1 MAINSLSASSY
12 GLSGLVS
19 GMDTE
24 SMVEKMLSGT
34 KSKIVAQQ
42 QKKAQLEYKQQLYR
56 DLATQLRNLQTN
68 FFSYSNPTTNLL
80 SDAFFS
86 KMSAVTESKYFH
98 ATATSNAATGTS
110 RVDFISQLA
119 KAAKKTGTKKA
130 SGALKSSHGS
140 SESKDPAV
148 KKKSAAEDI
157 VEAIKKFDE
166 NLKTEIKFSV
176 DGSGGTKTKT
186 LKAEEL
192 KALAGMTDSQAA
204 AELTKLLAKDDSG
217 ADLGIKVKSAN
228 GKLTFNTSGSGQT
241 IMIDTDA
248 TGKALLGLGSTNVKG
263 SGSYTTKIDTRQL
276 QPGFQVQLDG
286 GERKTVYLDFSDLGD
301 LSTLNLDDPDDVKKV
316 QDSLFN
322 AVKNGM
328 EKTFGGAII
337 VEQDTT
343 TGEMLFSTKDT
354 SRSFTITGTSG
365 VMDILGIK
373 TGSSN
378 KMTTGMRLDQINFAT
393 ELKGNDFEFS
403 INGED
408 FHVTGDT
415 TLTDLMVQINNSKA
429 GVKLTYNENTDKFS
443 LESTVSGEGSQIE
456 MKQIRG
462 NLLTALF
469 GDIEGNTSVAGQ
481 TLTTSKTVEGAK
493 NIPLDSTGG
502 KVQFDIITA
511 DGRRRSVSVS
521 VSPDKEKDGEKFTN
535 KERIVEAINA
545 ALEKNEE
552 AQMAGGIK
560 FGFNGGK
567 ITITAGDEGAA
578 IIAKAGPGTVMA
590 QLGFENGQS
599 NMVTR
604 DTKLSEIIGFD
615 VNQLDMV
622 NVGTNA
628 KLDGNSTV
636 ADLESAMQVLYDVEW
651 DNNEGRFI
659 INSDTPGTIDLTNAG
674 TIGTALGA
682 LFGGKDKLTFEAQT
696 ETLNTVKG
704 QNSILSINGNQ
715 IERSSN
721 DFTYEGVNY
730 SLTQVF
736 DGRQKDANGNFKLAD
751 GEFSIDKDGY
761 YRDEH
766 NHYVINNGS
775 TYQYVDKD
783 GKLFDEDGN
792 ALTDPPISASD
803 VKAKAMMADGSEIY
817 AYDEVAGEI
826 DITRDTDQIY
836 DGIVKFVDEYNKI
849 MEKIH
854 SLLVEDPDYKDY
866 LPLTDEQKAEMS
878 DREVELWEEKA
889 KTGLLRGD
897 SALNAIW
904 SDLRSTIYSKP
915 SGSDIG
921 IYNIGIT
928 TNSSTEWGGQ
938 LVIDHSKL
946 KEMINSDP
954 EAIRQLF
961 TDSVDGVATSLNNA
975 INRAARSSSANPGR
989 LVALA
994 GSSKSDTSS
1003 SLYKQMKSID
1013 DNLLTL
1019 QDRYDSEYQRYWSQ
1033 FNAMEQYIQQMN
1045 QQASWL
1051 TQQLGG

>member
-86 KMSAVTESKYFH
+86 KMSAATESKYFH

-110 RVDFISQLA
+110 TVDFISQLA

-130 SGALKSSHGS
+130 SGELRSSHN
-140 SESKDPAV
+140 
-148 KKKSAAEDI
+148 SAQDI
-157 VEAIKKFDE
+157 VDKIKAFDD
-166 NLKTEIKFSV
+166 NLKAEVKFTV
-176 DGSGGTKTKT
+176 DGSGGNKEKVLTAADLKQLAGKSNDEAAKILTDL
-186 LKAEEL
+186 LKAD
-192 KALAGMTDSQAA
+192 T
-204 AELTKLLAKDDSG
+204 
-217 ADLGIKVKSAN
+217 GITVKNVN
-228 GKLTFNTSGSGQT
+228 GKLTFNTDGADQTLMINTDNVGQ
-241 IMIDTDA
+241 
-248 TGKALLGLGSTNVKG
+248 ALLGLGSTSVKG
-263 SGSYTTKIDTRQL
+263 AGSYSTKIDTRQL
-276 QPGFQVQLDG
+276 QPSFQVQLDG
-286 GERKTVYLDFSDLGD
+286 GERKTIYLDLPSDID
-301 LSTLNLDDPDDVKKV
+301 ATNA
-316 QDSLFN
+316 QDKLYE
-322 AVKNGM
+322 AVKNGLQ
-328 EKTFGGAII
+328 KTFGDAIR
-337 VEQDTT
+337 VEQDAN
-343 TGEMLFSTKDT
+343 GEMVFSTKDT

-373 TGSSN
+373 SGSSN
-378 KMTTGMRLDQINFAT
+378 KMTTGMRLDQINFA
-393 ELKGNDFEFS
+393 EKLDGNDFVFS
-403 INGED
+403 INDVE

-415 TLTDLMVQINNSKA
+415 TLTDLMLQINNSEA

-443 LESTVSGEGSQIE
+443 LESTVSGAGSKINIE
-456 MKQIRG
+456 QKQG

-469 GDIEGNTSVAGQ
+469 GDVTGNTSVAGQ
-481 TLTTSKTVEGAK
+481 TLTTSKKVTGVNNTV
-493 NIPLDSTGG
+493 LDSSGG

-511 DGRRRSVSVS
+511 DGRRRSISVS
-521 VSPDKEKDGEKFTN
+521 VSPDEKKDGKKFTS
-535 KERIVEAINA
+535 KESIVAAINS
-545 ALEKNEE
+545 ALAENEE
-552 AQMAGGIK
+552 AKMVGGIE
-560 FGFNGGK
+560 FSVESDGH
-567 ITITAGDEGAA
+567 ISITAGDEGAA
-578 IIAKAGPGTVMA
+578 IIAKAGPGTVMS
-590 QLGFENGQS
+590 QLGFTNGQ
-599 NMVTR
+599 NNIATE
-604 DTKLSEIIGFD
+604 DTKLSEIAGFD
-615 VNQLDMV
+615 ASTLNFA
-622 NVGTNA
+622 G
-628 KLDGNSTV
+628 LDGNSTIK
-636 ADLESAMQVLYDVEW
+636 DLQKAMEDAGYDAEW
-651 DNNEGRFI
+651 DANEGRFI
-659 INSDTPGTIDLTNAG
+659 MNSAAAGEIDLTG
-674 TIGTALGA
+674 TGLGA

-696 ETLNTVKG
+696 ETLNTVEG
-704 QNSILSINGNQ
+704 QNARLSINGNE

-721 DFTYEGVNY
+721 DFIYAGVTY
-730 SLTQVF
+730 SLTQTF
-736 DGRQKDANGNFKLAD
+736 DGRKKDEHGNFLLAD
-751 GEFSIDKDGY
+751 GDFSIDKDGY
-761 YRDEH
+761 YRDKN
-766 NHYVINNGS
+766 NHYVINNGG

-783 GKLFDEDGN
+783 GNLYDEDGT
-792 ALTDPPISASD
+792 ATGLSISAAD
-803 VKAKAMMADGSEIY
+803 VLSKAMMKDGTEIY
-817 AYDEVAGEI
+817 GYDERAGEV
-826 DITRDTDQIY
+826 DITRDTEQIY

-866 LPLTDEQKAEMS
+866 LPLTDDQKSQMS
-878 DREVELWEEKA
+878 DREIELWEEKA

-897 SALNAIW
+897 SALNSIW
-904 SDLRSTIYSKP
+904 DDLRSTIYAKP

-928 TNSSTEWGGQ
+928 TSTSTEYGGQ

-954 EAIRQLF
+954 ESVRKLF
-961 TDSVDGVATSLNNA
+961 TDSVDGVSTALNNA

-1003 SLYKQMKSID
+1003 SLYKQMKAID
-1013 DNLLTL
+1013 DTLTSL

>member
-24 SMVEKMLSGT
+24 TMVEKMLSGT

-86 KMSAVTESKYFH
+86 KMSAATESKYFH

-110 RVDFISQLA
+110 TVDFISQLA

-130 SGALKSSHGS
+130 SGELRSSHN
-140 SESKDPAV
+140 
-148 KKKSAAEDI
+148 SAQDI
-157 VEAIKKFDE
+157 VDKIKAFDD
-166 NLKTEIKFSV
+166 NLKAEVKFTV
-176 DGSGGTKTKT
+176 DGSGGNKEKVLTAADLKQLAGKSNDEAAKILTDL
-186 LKAEEL
+186 LKAD
-192 KALAGMTDSQAA
+192 T
-204 AELTKLLAKDDSG
+204 
-217 ADLGIKVKSAN
+217 GITVKNVN
-228 GKLTFNTSGSGQT
+228 GKLTFNTDGADQT
-241 IMIDTDA
+241 IMINTDNV
-248 TGKALLGLGSTNVKG
+248 GQALFGLGSTAVKG
-263 SGSYTTKIDTRQL
+263 AGSYSTKIDTRQL
-276 QPGFQVQLDG
+276 QPSFQVQLDG
-286 GERKTVYLDFSDLGD
+286 GERKTIYLDLPAGIDATNAKDELY
-301 LSTLNLDDPDDVKKV
+301 K
-316 QDSLFN
+316 
-322 AVKNGM
+322 AVKNGLQ
-328 EKTFGGAII
+328 KTFGDAIQ
-337 VEQDTT
+337 VDQDAND
-343 TGEMLFSTKDT
+343 EMLFSTKDT

-373 TGSSN
+373 SGQSN
-378 KMTTGMRLDQINFAT
+378 KMTTGMRLDQINFA
-393 ELKGNDFEFS
+393 EKLDGNDFIFS
-403 INGED
+403 INDVE

-415 TLTDLMVQINNSKA
+415 TLTDLMVQINNSEA

-443 LESTVSGEGSQIE
+443 LESTVSGTGSKIDI
-456 MKQIRG
+456 KQTRG

-481 TLTTSKTVEGAK
+481 TLTTSKKVTGVNNTVL
-493 NIPLDSTGG
+493 NSSGG

-511 DGRRRSVSVS
+511 DGRRRSISVS
-521 VSPDKEKDGEKFTN
+521 VSPNEKEDGKTFTSKEKM
-535 KERIVEAINA
+535 VAAINK
-545 ALEKNEE
+545 ALSENEE
-552 AQMAGGIK
+552 AKMAGGIE
-560 FGFNGGK
+560 FTLEDDGHISIN
-567 ITITAGDEGAA
+567 AGDEGAA
-578 IIAKAGPGTVMA
+578 IIAKAGPGTVMS
-590 QLGFENGQS
+590 QLGFTNGQS
-599 NMVTR
+599 NIATEE
-604 DTKLSEIIGFD
+604 TKLSEIAGFD
-615 VNQLDMV
+615 PSTLTLA
-622 NVGTNA
+622 G
-628 KLDGNSTV
+628 LDGNSTIK
-636 ADLESAMQVLYDVEW
+636 DLQDAMASAGYNAEW
-651 DNNEGRFI
+651 DANEGRFI
-659 INSDTPGTIDLTNAG
+659 MNSATAGTVDLTG
-674 TIGTALGA
+674 TGLSA
-682 LFGGKDKLTFEAQT
+682 LFGGKDQLTFKAQT
-696 ETLNTVKG
+696 KQEDMGVIDG
-704 QNSILSINGNQ
+704 QNAILSINGNQ

-721 DFTYEGVNY
+721 DFTYAGITY
-730 SLTQVF
+730 SLSQVF
-736 DGRQKDANGNFKLAD
+736 DGRKKDAHGNFLLAD
-751 GEFSIDKDGY
+751 GKYAIGADNKYYNLDGTLATDKNGKEMIKDG
-761 YRDEH
+761 
-766 NHYVINNGS
+766 
-775 TYQYVDKD
+775 T
-783 GKLFDEDGN
+783 
-792 ALTDPPISASD
+792 
-803 VKAKAMMADGSEIY
+803 EIY

-826 DITRDTDQIY
+826 DVTRDTDQIY

-866 LPLTDEQKAEMS
+866 APLTDEQKAEMS
-878 DREVELWEEKA
+878 DREIELWEEKA

-904 SDLRSTIYSKP
+904 DDLRSTIYAKP

-928 TNSSTEWGGQ
+928 TSTSTEYGGQ

-954 EAIRQLF
+954 EAVRKLF
-961 TDSVDGVATSLNNA
+961 TDSVDGVSTALNNA

-1051 TQQLGG
+1051 AQQLGG

>member
-86 KMSAVTESKYFH
+86 KMSAATESKYFH

-110 RVDFISQLA
+110 TVDFISQLA

-130 SGALKSSHGS
+130 SGELRSSHN
-140 SESKDPAV
+140 
-148 KKKSAAEDI
+148 SAQDI
-157 VEAIKKFDE
+157 VDKIKAFDD
-166 NLKTEIKFSV
+166 NLKAEVKFTV
-176 DGSGGTKTKT
+176 DGSGGNKEKVLTAADLKQLAGKSNDEAAKILTDL
-186 LKAEEL
+186 LKAD
-192 KALAGMTDSQAA
+192 T
-204 AELTKLLAKDDSG
+204 
-217 ADLGIKVKSAN
+217 GITVKNVN
-228 GKLTFNTSGSGQT
+228 GKLTFNTDGADQTLMINTDNVGQ
-241 IMIDTDA
+241 
-248 TGKALLGLGSTNVKG
+248 ALLGLGSTSVKG
-263 SGSYTTKIDTRQL
+263 AGSYSTKIDTRQL
-276 QPGFQVQLDG
+276 QPSFQVQLDG
-286 GERKTVYLDFSDLGD
+286 GERKTIYLDLPAGIDATNAKDELY
-301 LSTLNLDDPDDVKKV
+301 K
-316 QDSLFN
+316 
-322 AVKNGM
+322 AVKNGLQ
-328 EKTFGGAII
+328 KTFGDAIQ
-337 VEQDTT
+337 VDQDAN
-343 TGEMLFSTKDT
+343 GEMLFSTKDT

-373 TGSSN
+373 SGQSN
-378 KMTTGMRLDQINFAT
+378 KMTTGMRLDQINFA
-393 ELKGNDFEFS
+393 EKLDGNDFIFS
-403 INGED
+403 INDVE

-415 TLTDLMVQINNSKA
+415 TLTDLMVQINNSDA
-429 GVKLTYNENTDKFS
+429 GVKLSYNENTDKFS
-443 LESTVSGEGSQIE
+443 LESTVSGKGGKIE

-481 TLTTSKTVEGAK
+481 TLTTSKKVTGVNNTVL
-493 NIPLDSTGG
+493 NSSGG

-511 DGRRRSVSVS
+511 DGRRRSISVS
-521 VSPDKEKDGEKFTN
+521 VSPDEKKDGKTFTS
-535 KERIVEAINA
+535 KQSMVDAINA
-545 ALEKNEE
+545 RLAENEE
-552 AQMAGGIK
+552 AKMAGGIEFALEDDGRISIK
-560 FGFNGGK
+560 
-567 ITITAGDEGAA
+567 AGDEGAA
-578 IIAKAGPGTVMA
+578 IIAKAGPGSVMS
-590 QLGFENGQS
+590 QLGFTNGQS
-599 NMVTR
+599 NIAEADKT
-604 DTKLSEIIGFD
+604 T
-615 VNQLDMV
+615 LDE
-622 NVGTNA
+622 VGGLTIASPNSLGLTGTSTIQDLVDALNNNSSLKTNYRF
-628 KLDGNSTV
+628 G
-636 ADLESAMQVLYDVEW
+636 W
-651 DNNEGRFI
+651 DANEGRLSVE
-659 INSDTPGTIDLTNAG
+659 NLAGGDATLNLDALALTGIKGLNK
-674 TIGTALGA
+674 
-682 LFGGKDKLTFEAQT
+682 LFGGKSDGIGITFKDQT
-696 ETLNTVKG
+696 EPNKGVVDG
-704 QNSILSINGNQ
+704 QNAILSINGDE

-721 DFTYEGVNY
+721 DFTYAGVTY
-730 SLTQVF
+730 SLTQTF
-736 DGRQKDANGNFKLAD
+736 DGRQRDAD
-751 GEFSIDKDGY
+751 GNLIIKDG
-761 YRDEH
+761 E
-766 NHYVINNGS
+766 YV
-775 TYQYVDKD
+775 
-783 GKLFDEDGN
+783 
-792 ALTDPPISASD
+792 
-803 VKAKAMMADGSEIY
+803 
-817 AYDEVAGEI
+817 YDERAGEV
-826 DITRDTDQIY
+826 DVTRDTDQIY

-866 LPLTDEQKAEMS
+866 APLTDEQKAEMS
-878 DREVELWEEKA
+878 DREIELWEEKA

-904 SDLRSTIYSKP
+904 DDLRSTIYAKP

-928 TNSSTEWGGQ
+928 TSTSTEYGGQ

-954 EAIRQLF
+954 EAVRKLF

>member
-24 SMVEKMLSGT
+24 TMVEKMLSGT

-68 FFSYSNPTTNLL
+68 FFSFSNPTTNLL

-130 SGALKSSHGS
+130 SGELRSSHGS
-140 SESKDPAV
+140 AKSTDSEEV

-166 NLKTEIKFSV
+166 NLKTEIKISV
-176 DGSGGTKTKT
+176 DGSGGTKTRT

-241 IMIDTDA
+241 IMIDTDT

-286 GERKTVYLDFSDLGD
+286 GERKTVYLDLSDLSELGALSESD
-301 LSTLNLDDPDDVKKV
+301 LNTYLSNSDNVEKV
-316 QDSLFN
+316 QKSLFD
-322 AVKNGM
+322 AVQSGM
-328 EKTFGGAII
+328 EKTFGGAIQ
-337 VEQDTT
+337 VTRDAA

-393 ELKGNDFEFS
+393 ALKGNDFEFS

-415 TLTDLMVQINNSKA
+415 TLTDLMVQINNSEA

-469 GDIEGNTSVAGQ
+469 GDIKGNTSVAGQ

-567 ITITAGDEGAA
+567 ITITAGHEGAA

-599 NMVTR
+599 NIAQAT
-604 DTKLSEIIGFD
+604 TKLGKIGGLTIASPNSLGLTGTSTIQDLVDELNASTDPTLKSYKFD
-615 VNQLDMV
+615 
-622 NVGTNA
+622 
-628 KLDGNSTV
+628 
-636 ADLESAMQVLYDVEW
+636 W
-651 DNNEGRFI
+651 DANEGRLI
-659 INSDTPGTIDLTNAG
+659 VENRADGDAALNLDTLTGIKGLNE
-674 TIGTALGA
+674 
-682 LFGGKDKLTFEAQT
+682 LFGGDKSSGITFKAQT

-761 YRDEH
+761 YRDED
-766 NHYVINNGS
+766 NNL
-775 TYQYVDKD
+775 VNDD
-783 GKLFDEDGN
+783 DGN
-792 ALTDPPISASD
+792 PRM
-803 VKAKAMMADGSEIY
+803 KDGSEIY

-1051 TQQLGG
+1051 AQQLGG